1 MPANEQ
7 GQSDNGLLTEER
19 RQLILEKV
27 RAAGRVTV
35 AALESELRVSAMTA
49 RRDLA
54 ALEREG
60 HVRRIYGGAVLP
72 DLSSHEDSFAFRL
85 GEGAEV
91 KRRLAEVAVA
101 HLSPGESVF
110 LDGSTTAYHAAQL
123 ILQRD
128 LKVSVITNS
137 LPVMGLFNRNAT
149 RMTTLIAL
157 GGGLRELTLA
167 FVGPRA
173 VADASAYLA
182 DKALVSC
189 KGVTRQGEIT
199 EATEAEAEI
208 KRAMIERA
216 AEPMLLI
223 DGDKLERRGLCVVG
237 SVSVL
242 RRVVAADVSGQRV
255 KELRALGVEVELA

>member
-1 MPANEQ
+1 MGSNSQ
-7 GQSDNGLLTEER
+7 DQSDSGLLTEER
-19 RQLILEKV
+19 RRLILEKV
-27 RAAGRVTV
+27 RESGRVTV

-49 RRDLA
+49 RRDLD
-54 ALEREG
+54 ALERDG

-85 GEGAEV
+85 GERADV
-91 KRRLAEVAVA
+91 KRRLAQAAVA

-110 LDGSTTAYHAAQL
+110 LDGSTTGYHAAEL

-128 LKVSVITNS
+128 LKVTVITNS
-137 LPVMGLFNRNAT
+137 LPVMALFNRNAS

-157 GGGLRELTLA
+157 GGSLRDLTLA

-173 VADASAYLA
+173 VAGASAYLA

-189 KGVTRQGEIT
+189 KGMTRDGQIT
-199 EATEAEAEI
+199 EPTEAEAEI
-208 KRAMIERA
+208 KRAMIEHA

-237 SVSVL
+237 SARAL
-242 RRVVAADVSGQRV
+242 RRIVASDVPSQRV